1 MSWNGTVTCRHCFTR
16 GHNSRSCVKL
26 TEQIKI
32 KYVRYSALAADLRRL
47 LVEDAAEHAPW
58 EKENLEWKLGAMESN
73 AESNRLQYMKRA
85 YIDLATGLDLDKKA
99 TKAARASQRKCGYC
113 RRTGHTRRTCEN
125 LANDY
130 KMFTIQNRKIRARQ
144 EDRINELG
152 IGVGSLV
159 VQKFMGYNK
168 DDVYGEIRLIGLV
181 TEIDLSAVRLDHC
194 GRSYDHD
201 STFIF
206 ICKSVRQLKGETHS
220 YRSQR
225 MRNMSIRCVESRRWE
240 SEIVPSYAKV
250 VTNGSKDV
258 PLAEAFPSTGSDS
271 KRPWRY
277 HQAGAEQWIT
287 ESRATLGIPMDAY
300 ADS

>member
-1 MSWNGTVTCRHCFTR
+1 
-16 GHNSRSCVKL
+16 VKL

-32 KYVRYSALAADLRRL
+32 KYERYSAQAADLRRL
-47 LVEDAAEHAPW
+47 LAEDAAAPALSAS
-58 EKENLEWKLGAMESN
+58 EKANVEWKLEAMEYS

-99 TKAARASQRKCGYC
+99 TKAARASLRKCGYC
-113 RRTGHTRRTCEN
+113 RRSGHTRRTCKN

-130 KMFTIQNRKIRARQ
+130 KMFTIQNRKMRARQ

-159 VQKFMGYNK
+159 VQKFMGYGK
-168 DDVYGEIRLIGLV
+168 DDVYGEIRLAGLV
-181 TEIDLSAVRLDHC
+181 TEIDLSAVRIDHC
-194 GRSYDHD
+194 GGWSSSRDRSAY
-201 STFIF
+201 TI
-206 ICKSVRQLKGETHS
+206 ICKSVRELKGETLS
-220 YRSQR
+220 YKSQR
-225 MRNMSIRCVESRRWE
+225 MRNMSIRCVESSRWE

-250 VTNGSKDV
+250 VTHSLKDI
-258 PLAEAFPSTGSDS
+258 PLAEAFPSTGTDS
-271 KRPWRY
+271 KRAWRY
-277 HQAGAEQWIT
+277 HQADAEQWIT